1 MNISKAL
8 LKVTVCLRPILL
20 KIFPYQLLRNIK
32 KKLVKDGYS
41 KMLDIRREQ
50 FQRTKYRDGINLIGN
65 IKADTGLGQSCRLI
79 AAELEEARLPY
90 SVYQYNQIGIMS
102 NANIQFKSKITKELP
117 YNINLIHINP
127 HELGMAFLQLDNSV
141 WNKRYSIGF
150 WLWELE
156 EFPDEWIP
164 CFRLLDEIW
173 TPSEFISKSI
183 RKKTELPV
191 VTVPYHVSVPIGSKY
206 SRSDFSLPEDE
217 FLFMMMY
224 DRTSV
229 TERKNPGA
237 VIEAYKMAFKQK
249 EKTGLVIKI
258 NNCTDEEIETLKAS
272 LGNCLNVYFITEIL
286 NRDQVSSLIQCVDV
300 VVSLHRAEGFG
311 LVLAEAMLLG
321 TPTIATN
328 WSSNTEF
335 MTKETSC
342 LVEYKLV
349 NLKEDIGLFKRG
361 NRWAE
366 PNMEQAAI
374 YMRKLYENPEYYHM
388 MAKQAKDYVEKK
400 LSMEQAVEIIN
411 KRISMIYGK

>member
-1 MNISKAL
+1 MNISGMLVKA
-8 LKVTVCLRPILL
+8 TEWLRPILL
-20 KIFPYQLLRNIK
+20 KIFPNQFLRYIK
-32 KKLVKDGYS
+32 KKLIKDGYI
-41 KMLDIRREQ
+41 KMLGMSREQ
-50 FQRTKYRDGINLIGN
+50 FQRTKYKDGINLIGN

-79 AAELEEARLPY
+79 AAELEKTRLPY
-90 SVYQYNQIGIMS
+90 SVYQYNQIGVMS
-102 NANIQFKSKITKELP
+102 NANLQFESKITKDLP

-127 HELGMAFLQLDNSV
+127 HELGMAFLQLDRSI
-141 WNKRYSIGF
+141 WKGRYNIGF

-173 TPSEFISKSI
+173 TPSEFISNSI

-191 VTVPYHVSVPIGSKY
+191 ITVPYHVTAPIANKY
-206 SRSDFSLPEDE
+206 ARSDFSLPEDV

-237 VIEAYKMAFKQK
+237 VIEAYKMAFKQN

-258 NNCTDEEIETLKAS
+258 NNCTDEEIQELKAS
-272 LGNCLNVYFITEIL
+272 MENHPNVYFITEIL

-321 TPTIATN
+321 TPVIATN

-335 MTKETSC
+335 MTAEVSC
-342 LVEYKLV
+342 LVDYKLV
-349 NLKEDIGLFKRG
+349 ELQENIGLFKKG
-361 NRWAE
+361 NHWA
-366 PNMEQAAI
+366 NANVEQAATF
-374 YMRKLYENPEYYHM
+374 MRKLYEEPEYHQM
-388 MAKQAKDYVEKK
+388 MSKQAKTHIEDR
-400 LSMEQAVEIIN
+400 LSMEQAVNIIN
-411 KRISMIYGK
+411 DRISRLYG